1 MTAVMIE
8 LTRKPEPDTQD
19 PDQIIFV
26 ADVEELTAPTL
37 PGCGEDNP
45 YN

>member
-8 LTRKPEPDTQD
+8 LTRRPEPVVED
-19 PDQIIFV
+19 PDTIV
-26 ADVEELTAPTL
+26 LVEDVEALTAGTV
-37 PGCGEDNP
+37 PGCGDDNP

>member
-1 MTAVMIE
+1 MTAVMVE
-8 LTRKPEPDTQD
+8 LTRKPEARTPE
-19 PDQIIFV
+19 PE
-26 ADVEELTAPTL
+26 DVILVDDVDALLTDSL

>member
-8 LTRKPEPDTQD
+8 LTRKPEPAIQD
-19 PDQIIFV
+19 PDTIV
-26 ADVEELTAPTL
+26 LVEDVDALTTGTL
-37 PGCGEDNP
+37 PGCGDDNP

>member
-1 MTAVMIE
+1 MAAVMVE
-8 LTRKPEPDTQD
+8 LTRKPPPVVQD
-19 PDQIIFV
+19 PEDIV
-26 ADVEELTAPTL
+26 LVTDVDELTTGTV